1 MKTFKQFINE
11 AAFALPAL
19 KGASMLPKI
28 LTGIG
33 AMGTANNVFKSI
45 KDGEAGRLLRDIG
58 RTLRPDSIDKDDVEQ
73 QRIRDAENDPDLKK
87 LDGLERLKNRMND
100 GKIKDRKIEPK

>member
-11 AAFALPAL
+11 AAFALPLA

-33 AMGTANNVFKSI
+33 AAGTINNVFKSI
-45 KDGEAGRLLRDIG
+45 KDGESGKILRDIG
-58 RTLRPDSIDKDDVEQ
+58 KTLRPNSLDKDDVEQ

-87 LDGLERLKNRMND
+87 LDGLERLKNRIND
-100 GKIKDRKIEPK
+100 GKIKDRKIEPN

>member
-11 AAFALPAL
+11 AAFALPFA

-28 LTGIG
+28 ITGIG
-33 AMGTANNVFKSI
+33 AGGTLFNSI
-45 KDGEAGRLLRDIG
+45 KDSGGEAGRLLRDIG
-58 RTLRPDSIDKDDVEQ
+58 KTLRPDSIDKDDVEQ
-73 QRIRDAENDPDLKK
+73 QKIRDAENDPDLKK

>member
-11 AAFALPAL
+11 AALALPAL

-28 LTGIG
+28 LTGVG
-33 AMGTANNVFKSI
+33 AAGTLFKSI
-45 KDGEAGRLLRDIG
+45 KDGGGEAGRLLRDIG

-100 GKIKDRKIEPK
+100 GKIKDRKIEPN